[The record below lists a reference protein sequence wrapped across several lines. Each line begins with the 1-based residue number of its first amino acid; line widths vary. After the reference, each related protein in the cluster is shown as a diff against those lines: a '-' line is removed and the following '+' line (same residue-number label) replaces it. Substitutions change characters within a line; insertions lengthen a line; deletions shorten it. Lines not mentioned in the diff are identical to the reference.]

1 MKRIFLSA
9 LIGLGMV
16 AAMFQILSGSAAAR
30 TPEDYPLVCRGGG
43 SLAIGTAPGEG
54 NIGFRFTR
62 GTKPAGEGLAPGECS
77 WKDRGMYPNEP
88 DRVSQHIEEVV
99 GAPKPGW
106 YEELHSSGRYWTFMV
121 SNNGAGQLIATSA
134 RSNGGIDVPPKK
146 KEKVPEPEVPGPI
159 GSLDDPGRTGP
170 GDTKVD
176 CGMTLPCGGTV
187 SQGAPAFSIVNLGGA
202 SIRAQGGGAG
212 LFRSAIIAKNTSE
225 SGIGIWST
233 TASNDANVVITNTGS
248 GDLLRGFSGGSG
260 GDLVFQ
266 VLNNG
271 TTNVKAL
278 ETSIS
283 TGSGVHGRSS
293 ANNLFKSDSGVLGE
307 NTGGGVGVRGE
318 SNGTAGVLGSTT
330 GKGGAGVT
338 GISFNAEGVGGRF
351 TNPKGGTAL
360 EVTGNASMSDVE
372 VNVLTIRGGSD
383 LAERFEVSDE
393 AKPGMVM
400 AIDVDHPGMLC
411 IARGTYNRRVAGILS
426 GANDLG
432 AGMVLADL
440 PGAKHS
446 MPLALSGRV
455 WVYADATSKAI
466 EPGDLLTTADL
477 PGYAMAV
484 TDYTRARGAII
495 GKAMTGLKQG
505 KGLILIFVTLQ

>member
-9 LIGLGMV
+9 LIGAGIVV
-16 AAMFQILSGSAAAR
+16 ALLPAFSGNEAR
-30 TPEDYPLVCRGGG
+30 SLQSYPLVCRGGP
-43 SLAIGTAPGEG
+43 SLVIGIASGER
-54 NIGFRFTR
+54 NIGFKFSKGTR
-62 GTKPAGEGLAPGECS
+62 PAREGLAPGECS
-77 WKDRGMYPNEP
+77 WVDRGMYAGEP
-88 DRVSQHIEEVV
+88 DRLSQHIE
-99 GAPKPGW
+99 GGTQGLAPENRW
-106 YEELHSSGRYWTFMV
+106 YEELHSPGKYWTFQVYSDGRGQMIV
-121 SNNGAGQLIATSA
+121 TGAQP
-134 RSNGGIDVPPKK
+134 NGGIEVSPTSK
-146 KEKVPEPEVPGPI
+146 VPGPVA
-159 GSLDDPGRTGP
+159 SSDDPGRTGP
-170 GDTKVD
+170 GDIKVD

-212 LFRSAIIAKNTSE
+212 LLRSAIIAKNTNE

-248 GDLLRGFSGGSG
+248 GDLMRGFSGGSG

-271 TTNVKAL
+271 ATKVRSIEAN
-278 ETSIS
+278 TSS
-283 TGSGVHGRSS
+283 DAGVRGI
-293 ANNLFKSDSGVLGE
+293 
-307 NTGGGVGVRGE
+307 NTGGGAGVVGVSFNASGTGGSF
-318 SNGTAGVLGSTT
+318 SNT
-330 GKGGAGVT
+330 KGGA
-338 GISFNAEGVGGRF
+338 
-351 TNPKGGTAL
+351 AL
-360 EVTGNASMSDVE
+360 EVKGPAYMSDVE
-372 VNVLTIRGGSD
+372 VSVLTIKGGSD

-400 AIDVDHPGMLC
+400 AIDADHPGMLC
-411 IARGTYNRRVAGILS
+411 IARGTFNRRVAGILS

-466 EPGDLLTTADL
+466 EPGDFLTTADL

-484 TDYTRARGAII
+484 ADYSRGQGAII

-505 KGLILIFVTLQ
+505 RGMVLVFVTLQ